1 MRHAMLWESLKDGL
15 VRCQLC
21 AHECSLK
28 KEVKGRCGARM
39 NRNGEMISLVAN
51 VITSAHLDPVEKKP
65 LYHFLPGSK
74 IFSVGSA
81 GCNFTCSFCQNFI
94 ISQIPSSGRVP
105 GKITDPETLVKM
117 AETHAVRSMAFTYN
131 EPTVFFEL
139 VYETAGFAQAVD
151 IRSVIVSNGYMS
163 KECLLTLHRRLS
175 AANVDLKSFRDNFYK
190 KYCNARLQPV
200 LDNLKTLKS
209 LGIWLEVTT
218 LVIPGVNDSDAELHD
233 MAAFVHDE
241 LGAETPWHLSAFH
254 GAYKMT
260 AHPPT
265 PLSRLEEAWR
275 IGREKGLDFVYIG
288 NMRSLLGGNTFCPR
302 CGDLVIE
309 RSGYSVRIKGKP
321 GICPSCET
329 ALPGIWQ

>member
-1 MRHAMLWESLKDGL
+1 MRYAMLWENLKGGM
-15 VRCQLC
+15 VQCQLC
-21 AHECSLK
+21 AHGCSLK
-28 KEVKGRCGARM
+28 KDGKGRCGARM

-51 VITSAHLDPVEKKP
+51 VITGMQLDPVEKKP

-81 GCNFTCSFCQNFI
+81 GCNFTCGFCQNFT
-94 ISQIPSSGRVP
+94 ISQIPPSGRMP
-105 GKITDPETLVKM
+105 GKIVEPETLVEM

-131 EPTVFFEL
+131 EPTIFFEL
-139 VYETAGFAQAVD
+139 VYKTAGLAQAAD

-163 KECLLTLHRRLS
+163 PECLETLSRRLS
-175 AANVDLKSFRDNFYK
+175 AANIDLKSFRDDFYK

-209 LGIWLEVTT
+209 FGIWLEVTT

-241 LGAETPWHLSAFH
+241 LGPETPWHLSAFH

-260 AHPPT
+260 GHPPT
-265 PLSRLEEAWR
+265 PLSRLEEAWH
-275 IGREKGLDFVYIG
+275 IGREKGLHFVYIG
-288 NMRSLLGGNTFCPR
+288 NAKSLLGGNTFCPH
-302 CGDLVIE
+302 CDELVIE
-309 RSGYSVRIKGKP
+309 RSGYAVRLKGQP
-321 GICPSCET
+321 GICPSCRT